1 MYYIQCTFTRKNGRL
16 VAFFYV
22 LLLYYFLFSFLPKR
36 SAPRLCSV
44 ARRRLRARFGYS
56 WSKSLRSIDRTGKQL
71 HLLAITKLSSL

>member
-36 SAPRLCSV
+36 SAPRLYSV
-44 ARRRLRARFGYS
+44 ARRPLRARFGYS